1 MQIRFEMYVT
11 NLIPEF
17 LAEVAKKLER
27 SGNKELETVLFYREE
42 DWELIPRQGE
52 LVYVVI
58 QRDPRRG
65 VGVGVDPLSLTP

>member
-27 SGNKELETVLFYREE
+27 SGNVRVHASGVSPRCKEV
-42 DWELIPRQGE
+42 ELHGLPGDGAR
-52 LVYVVI
+52 
-58 QRDPRRG
+58 P
-65 VGVGVDPLSLTP
+65 

>member
-58 QRDPRRG
+58 
-65 VGVGVDPLSLTP
+65 